1 MSVFALQSPVA
12 VMKCSALH
20 VEHDSPFRHVEHDSP
35 HSAHVRSLW
44 KFPALQTAHPPAAEG
59 TSQVPTRSAFVLH
72 TLFDRNIPL
81 RGVARNAEGRTHRAV
96 TQFPSHAEYVPRHPQ
111 ADAPHLR
118 FATNQVALNAPPRLG
133 GKEHLILAPLERP
146 VDMLNTLTLPDARQ
160 RVERDAPRLARDA
173 PRPVGLCARRCV

>member
-1 MSVFALQSPVA
+1 MQRVA
-12 VMKCSALH
+12 
-20 VEHDSPFRHVEHDSP
+20 P
-35 HSAHVRSLW
+35 
-44 KFPALQTAHPPAAEG
+44 TAH
-59 TSQVPTRSAFVLH
+59 
-72 TLFDRNIPL
+72 
-81 RGVARNAEGRTHRAV
+81 V

>member
-12 VMKCSALH
+12 VMKCSAL
-20 VEHDSPFRHVEHDSP
+20 HVEHDSP

-59 TSQVPTRSAFVLH
+59 TSQVPTRSPFVLH
-72 TLFDRNIPL
+72 TLFDRNIPFAASHAMQ
-81 RGVARNAEGRTHRAV
+81 RVAPTAHV